1 MFCMAPRGCS
11 ICWEKSIGCVV
22 VVSFAP
28 PISVSC
34 FCLLLVIPP
43 ICFLSLYLF
52 IFGQCLTR
60 LTQSCTSSVTSNGE
74 ETLVSELKRPS
85 WLSGVSVNFVGGGVQ
100 SGCSWAWSPSMTFS
114 LYKSKSILGS
124 SKQCWC
130 ALIKHVCVCVSHC
143 NTGSLHQQEQDPV
156 YNPAVCPQ
164 IHPIHSAPG
173 PAKGSWMFTGFRQG
187 LHKKAQ
193 CGPVHRL
200 NQTLSSCFFASFPA
214 GRLIGL
220 PLVVLPPAGRFFS
233 LSPPSWSKEFMP
245 SNTSSSF
252 SSSSSLRPF
261 PKARK
266 SCCVS
271 SSSSSSWSAGFPF
284 FVFFL
289 SSPSFFFLLFFA
301 SCWEEESSGDWDS
314 EYLGGSTWSSGE
326 GPLEEEALAP
336 QVKIKAAA
344 YVLQKTT
351 PDICF
356 GKNTHTIRFGFPIP
370 QPSC

>member
-130 ALIKHVCVCVSHC
+130 ALIKHVCVCVCHIAIQVLFISRSKIRC
-143 NTGSLHQQEQDPV
+143 IIQLCVPRSIQSTQ
-156 YNPAVCPQ
+156 
-164 IHPIHSAPG
+164 
-173 PAKGSWMFTGFRQG
+173 
-187 LHKKAQ
+187 
-193 CGPVHRL
+193 
-200 NQTLSSCFFASFPA
+200 
-214 GRLIGL
+214 
-220 PLVVLPPAGRFFS
+220 PL
-233 LSPPSWSKEFMP
+233 
-245 SNTSSSF
+245 
-252 SSSSSLRPF
+252 
-261 PKARK
+261 
-266 SCCVS
+266 
-271 SSSSSSWSAGFPF
+271 
-284 FVFFL
+284 
-289 SSPSFFFLLFFA
+289 
-301 SCWEEESSGDWDS
+301 
-314 EYLGGSTWSSGE
+314 
-326 GPLEEEALAP
+326 
-336 QVKIKAAA
+336 
-344 YVLQKTT
+344 VLQKVRECSQDLDKGCIKRHNVGLYIDWTK
-351 PDICF
+351 PCP
-356 GKNTHTIRFGFPIP
+356 HVSLRHSQRAVWLAYP
-370 QPSC
+370 